1 MNPYQSFLDTIL
13 QQGLEEGCF
22 PSGCGAIGRGRQV
35 LAQTCVGRVPLPDG
49 QPADKHTL
57 YDMASM
63 SKILG
68 PTMLALKAVE
78 NGEIHLQDHLSD
90 YFDNVPEDK
99 KAVTVYMLMT
109 HTAGFEPAFWLSQ
122 YIASPEDA
130 ARCILDHPLAG
141 VPGEKPMYSC
151 MGYILLG
158 KLLEKRYGE
167 PLKDLA
173 RERVFTPLGMTHTG
187 YCPTPDAG
195 VFAATEDDP
204 ETGRPIIGVVHD
216 ENARFLQGNSGNA
229 GVFMPL
235 CDGVRFTSM
244 LSLMG
249 ATGVPMS
256 ASEQYSAMQQGVV
269 DGAETNPF
277 DYVSKKY
284 YEVCPVFSYTQ
295 HMYDTNF
302 IVVATATVEA
312 MSEEDQAIFWDLMK
326 DAAAKEFEEWD
337 AAIDSAF
344 EMAKDKDITWVE
356 DVDRDAFA
364 ANFADFQQEI
374 ANRSEGTKKIYD
386 AIMEAA

>member
-49 QPADKHTL
+49 QPADEHTL

-130 ARCILDHPLAG
+130 ARCILDHPLAD

-158 KLLEKRYGE
+158 KLLEKHYGE

-173 RERVFTPLGMTHTG
+173 RERVFMPLGMTHTG

-249 ATGVPMS
+249 DGFLKRETMEMAIQNQTPGQDQHRGLGFHLAGTPECFFGDQMPAQTFGHTGFTGTSMVVEP
-256 ASEQYSAMQQGVV
+256 ASGFWVMLLS
-269 DGAETNPF
+269 NR
-277 DYVSKKY
+277 
-284 YEVCPVFSYTQ
+284 VCPTRNNVKLMPFRRRL
-295 HMYDTNF
+295 HN
-302 IVVATATVEA
+302 EA
-312 MSEEDQAIFWDLMK
+312 WQLFCRERK
-326 DAAAKEFEEWD
+326 D
-337 AAIDSAF
+337 
-344 EMAKDKDITWVE
+344 
-356 DVDRDAFA
+356 
-364 ANFADFQQEI
+364 
-374 ANRSEGTKKIYD
+374 G
-386 AIMEAA
+386 

>member
-1 MNPYQSFLDTIL
+1 MKMKKIVSAVLVLCMLFAMVAT
-13 QQGLEEGCF
+13 F
-22 PSGCGAIGRGRQV
+22 AGCGDNNANTNDNNATNDNNTATDTNTNTDNSGKDALIKDLQVASNQSTDYPHHKVLEYIASELESRTNGRY
-35 LAQTCVGRVPLPDG
+35 TMTIYPDG
-49 QPADKHTL
+49 QLGDQKASLELTQNGAV
-57 YDMASM
+57 DMCLTNATIMESYNPDFAIL
-63 SKILG
+63 STPYLFKSDDHIKKIY
-68 PTMLALKAVE
+68 T
-78 NGEIHLQDHLSD
+78 SD
-90 YFDNVPEDK
+90 
-99 KAVTVYMLMT
+99 
-109 HTAGFEPAFWLSQ
+109 
-122 YIASPEDA
+122 
-130 ARCILDHPLAG
+130 ILDDLFQSTADNGFVVATPLA
-141 VPGEKPMYSC
+141 
-151 MGYILLG
+151 
-158 KLLEKRYGE
+158 
-167 PLKDLA
+167 
-173 RERVFTPLGMTHTG
+173 TG
-187 YCPTPDAG
+187 SRNIFCKKEVRTPDDLKG
-195 VFAATEDDP
+195 MKFRCMQSDTMVT
-204 ETGRPIIGVVHD
+204 
-216 ENARFLQGNSGNA
+216 
-229 GVFMPL
+229 
-235 CDGVRFTSM
+235 M